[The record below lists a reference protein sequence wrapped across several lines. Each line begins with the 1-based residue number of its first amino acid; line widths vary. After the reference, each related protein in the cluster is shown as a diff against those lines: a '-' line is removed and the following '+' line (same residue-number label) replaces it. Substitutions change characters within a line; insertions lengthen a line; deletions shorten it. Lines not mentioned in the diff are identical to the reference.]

1 MENQIK
7 EMLFKVVEEINKN
20 LDKDQQL
27 KLSTETVL
35 LGKEGN
41 VDSILLVNLV
51 VAIEQRIEDEF
62 DIEVNLADE
71 RALFEKESPFR
82 TIGTLIDY
90 ISQII
95 KK

>member
-7 EMLFKVVEEINKN
+7 EMLFKVVEEINEN
-20 LDKDQQL
+20 FDKDQQL

>member
-1 MENQIK
+1 
-7 EMLFKVVEEINKN
+7 MLFKVVEEINEN

-71 RALFEKESPFR
+71 RALFEKNQNIP
-82 TIGTLIDY
+82 ILILY
-90 ISQII
+90 
-95 KK
+95 KLKL

>member
-7 EMLFKVVEEINKN
+7 EMLFKVVEEINEN